1 MDFLDLDRLRYLGG
15 HPHLPNPIGRVRVV
29 VGWDGVSVY
38 DRRLRDLLG
47 VEPEQISALTV
58 VDGAV
63 LRFRWAQV
71 PDYADITHV
80 LDRDAAVLVV
90 VTLLGDLA
98 FECPGVGM
106 EEVRLELQRFESM
119 PRASSVA
126 HAPPVPVSSPD
137 HAVPDPATDRRAG
150 LLELRS
156 LHDDGIITNE
166 EYAERRAA
174 IIAEI

>member
-38 DRRLRDLLG
+38 DRRLRDLLD

-58 VDGAV
+58 ADGAV

-71 PDYADITHV
+71 PDYADIAH
-80 LDRDAAVLVV
+80 LPDRDAAVLGVI
-90 VTLLGDLA
+90 TLFGDLA
-98 FECPGVGM
+98 FECPGFRM

-119 PRASSVA
+119 PAASSVG
-126 HAPPVPVSSPD
+126 HAPSVPVSSAD
-137 HAVPDPATDRRAG
+137 HAVSDPATDRRAR
-150 LLELRS
+150 LLEPPS
-156 LHDDGIITNE
+156 LHDDGIITDD
-166 EYAERRAA
+166 EYAKRRAA